1 MKKMKRMKNVPILYD
16 EIKQN
21 YTVAACPSSMAKFDI
36 LADSLGLSRSECFEQ
51 ICRNHIKSLRSAFN
65 IDAVGD

>member
-1 MKKMKRMKNVPILYD
+1 
-16 EIKQN
+16 
-21 YTVAACPSSMAKFDI
+21 MAKFDI

-51 ICRNHIKSLRSAFN
+51 ICRNHINKLRSAFN